1 MFRTDRSENGAQEE
15 SQMSRTIIVD
25 QRHEGRQLR
34 IKVKTISLFLSFIVW
49 SHGFFFFLNLQS
61 RVLN

>member
-1 MFRTDRSENGAQEE
+1 MFRADRSENGAQEE

-34 IKVKTISLFLSFIVW
+34 IKVKTISLFLSFTVW
-49 SHGFFFFLNLQS
+49 SHVFFSFLNLQS